1 MELRPVG
8 RGSLTMRL
16 PLALTRVLQTRWF
29 DLRRSDTRD
38 GVALL
43 GAAILAYVVAHN
55 YDLAPK
61 LFQLGIDYAE
71 WELDDAIFVLFVMSI
86 AMMVYAIRRCRDL
99 SKEIKSRIS
108 AQLEARKLARHDPL
122 TGLPTAAFSK
132 NSFNNISAP

>member
-1 MELRPVG
+1 
-8 RGSLTMRL
+8 MRL
-16 PLALTRVLQTRWF
+16 PLELTRVLQTRWF
-29 DLRRSDTRD
+29 DLRRPDTRD

-43 GAAILAYVVAHN
+43 GAAILAYVAAHT

-86 AMMVYAIRRCRDL
+86 AMMVYAFRRYRDL

-108 AQLEARKLARHDPL
+108 KELEARNLARHDPL
-122 TGLPTAAFSK
+122 TGLPNRDRKSVV
-132 NSFNNISAP
+132 